1 MISPLLCLA
10 TAIYFEA
17 RDQSLMGQA
26 AVAQVILERRDSPN
40 YPSTVCG
47 VVTAGGEDRHKC
59 AFSFYC
65 DGKSDKPTDE
75 RAFFVAKSIAWSALN
90 GHIKDATG
98 YATHYH
104 ASYVQPAWA
113 VTLVPTRV
121 IGDHIFYRGKDEV
134 QWSGWD

>member
-17 RDQSLMGQA
+17 RDQSLEGQA
-26 AVAQVILERRDSPN
+26 AVAQVILERRASSS
-40 YPSTVCG
+40 YPSTICG
-47 VVTAGGEDRHKC
+47 VVRAGGEVRHRC

-65 DGKSDKPTDE
+65 DGKSDRPKNE
-75 RAFFVAKSIAWSALN
+75 RAFFIARSLAWSALN

-104 ASYVQPAWA
+104 ASYVQPSWA

-121 IGDHIFYRGKDEV
+121 IGDHIFYRGRNEV

>member
-17 RDQSLMGQA
+17 RDQSLEGQA
-26 AVAQVILERRDSPN
+26 AVAQVILERRASSS
-40 YPSTVCG
+40 YPSTICG
-47 VVTAGGEDRHKC
+47 VVRAGGEVRHRC

-65 DGKSDKPTDE
+65 DGKSDRPKNE
-75 RAFFVAKSIAWSALN
+75 RAFFIARSLAWSALN

-104 ASYVQPAWA
+104 ASYVQPSWA

-121 IGDHIFYRGKDEV
+121 IGDHIFYRGRNEV
-134 QWSGWD
+134 QWSGY

>member
-17 RDQSLMGQA
+17 RDQSLEGQL
-26 AVAQVILERRDSPN
+26 AVAQVILERRDSSS
-40 YPSTVCG
+40 YPSTICD
-47 VVTAGGEDRHKC
+47 VVRAGGEVRHKC

-65 DGKSDKPTDE
+65 DGKSDRPRDE
-75 RAFFVAKSIAWSALN
+75 RAFFLAKSIAWGTLH
-90 GHIKDATG
+90 GTIKNATG

-104 ASYVQPAWA
+104 ASYVQPSWA

-121 IGDHIFYRGKDEV
+121 IGDHIFYRGRNEV

>member
-17 RDQSLMGQA
+17 RDQPLVGQA
-26 AVAQVILERRDSPN
+26 AVSQVILERRDSPS
-40 YPSTVCG
+40 YPSTICG
-47 VVTAGGEDRHKC
+47 VITAGGEVRHRC

-65 DGKSDKPTDE
+65 DGKSDRPRDE
-75 RAFFVAKSIAWSALN
+75 RAFFVAKSLAWSALN

-104 ASYVQPAWA
+104 ASYVQPSWA

-121 IGDHIFYRGKDEV
+121 IGDHIFYRGRNEV
-134 QWSGWD
+134 RWSGY

>member
-17 RDQSLMGQA
+17 RDQSLEGQA
-26 AVAQVILERRDSPN
+26 AVAQVILERRASSS
-40 YPSTVCG
+40 YPSTICD
-47 VVTAGGEDRHKC
+47 VVRAGGEVRHRC

-65 DGKSDKPTDE
+65 DGKSDRPRDE
-75 RAFFVAKSIAWSALN
+75 RAFFIARSLAWSALN

-104 ASYVQPAWA
+104 ASYVQPSWA

-121 IGDHIFYRGKDEV
+121 IGDHIFYRGRNEG

>member
-17 RDQSLMGQA
+17 RGQSLLGQA
-26 AVAQVILERRDSPN
+26 AVAQVILERRASSS
-40 YPSTVCG
+40 YPSTICG
-47 VVTAGGEDRHKC
+47 VITAGGEVRHRC

-65 DGKSDKPTDE
+65 DGKSDRPKNE
-75 RAFFVAKSIAWSALN
+75 RAFFIARSLAWSALN

-104 ASYVQPAWA
+104 ASYVQPSWA

-121 IGDHIFYRGKDEV
+121 IGDHIFYRGKDEAK
-134 QWSGWD
+134 WSRY